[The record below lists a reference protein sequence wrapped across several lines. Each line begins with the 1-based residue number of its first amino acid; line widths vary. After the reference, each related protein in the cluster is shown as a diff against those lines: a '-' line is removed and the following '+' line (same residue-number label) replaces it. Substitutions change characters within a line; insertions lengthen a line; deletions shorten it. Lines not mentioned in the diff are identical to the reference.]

1 MPLKYWDKMADK
13 KLLKFAQ
20 QLRDEVLESAWSD
33 EDPQTSHEKFTG
45 SVLDSIMQEGQWPDH
60 ELAYFKQNQRGEVS
74 AWGLDED
81 RSVLYLAVTEWI
93 STGEVITLTQ
103 KTVDDKLKRLST
115 FFMRAIEGKYQIEE
129 GTEAEELCRK
139 IEEREY
145 KKVEFHFL
153 TNLQPT
159 NRVKIPQFDNGLVPI
174 SSDLWGLEKIA
185 ALMTSGQS
193 REIISVDFSEQFDT
207 VIPCLPSKQTR
218 KDFPNGIEAHGCTC
232 SE

>member
-1 MPLKYWDKMADK
+1 
-13 KLLKFAQ
+13 
-20 QLRDEVLESAWSD
+20 
-33 EDPQTSHEKFTG
+33 
-45 SVLDSIMQEGQWPDH
+45 MQEGQWPDH

-81 RSVLYLAVTEWI
+81 RSVLYLAVTEWS

-103 KTVDDKLKRLST
+103 KTVDDKLKRLNT

-218 KDFPNGIEAHGCTC
+218 KDLKIFSAFLVL
-232 SE
+232 